1 MRVIIVVLALVA
13 IAAAAPAEYEPPKIL
28 RSTFEQNN
36 EGGYAYSFES
46 EDGTQRDEKGEIK
59 EVLDDEKKPHPVI
72 VVRGFYS
79 YVNSEGKPETVNY
92 YADETGYHAEGE
104 SIPKP
109 QSRK

>member
-13 IAAAAPAEYEPPKIL
+13 IAAAAPAEYEPLKIL
-28 RSTFEQNN
+28 RSTFEQN
-36 EGGYAYSFES
+36 EGGYAYSYES
-46 EDGTQRDEKGEIK
+46 ENGIQREEKGDIK
-59 EVLDDEKKPHPVI
+59 EVFDEEKKPHPVI

-92 YADETGYHAEGE
+92 YADESGYHAEGD